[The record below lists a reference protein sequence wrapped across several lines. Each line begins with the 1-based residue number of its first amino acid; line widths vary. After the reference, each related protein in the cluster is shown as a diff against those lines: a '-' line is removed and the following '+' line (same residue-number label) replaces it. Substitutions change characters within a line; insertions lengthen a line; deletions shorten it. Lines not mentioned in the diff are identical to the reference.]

1 MTTLRIALQDGF
13 EGDPV
18 VVSVNGKQVFDQ
30 ENVKTKRQIGNA
42 RSFDV
47 KVDEETANVEISL
60 PSRKLSE
67 RITVKMDGKV
77 YLGISITRNRIEHK
91 VSAEPFHY
99 A

>member
-13 EGDPV
+13 EGDAV

-30 ENVKTKRQIGNA
+30 ESVKTKRQIGNA

-47 KVDEETANVEISL
+47 EIDEETANVEISL
-60 PSRKLSE
+60 PLRKLSE

-77 YLGISITRNRIEHK
+77 FLGVSIARNRIEHK
-91 VSAEPFHY
+91 ISAEPFHY

>member
-13 EGDPV
+13 EGEPV

-30 ENVKTKRQIGNA
+30 ESVKTKRQIGNA

-47 KVDEETANVEISL
+47 EVDEETANVEISL

-67 RITVKMDGKV
+67 QIKVKMDDKV
-77 YLGISITRNRIEHK
+77 YLGVSIARNKIEHK
-91 VSAEPFHY
+91 ISAEPFHY